1 MLALRCAAIGH
12 EIERES
18 LLRLKSVAAT
28 LGPPYVFNPTTPS
41 THSPA
46 RVDDLLEDLRK
57 SFADSYRVEEE
68 LKGGGMSRL
77 FMATDL
83 ALNRKVVIK
92 ILPPE
97 LTSEMMAAR
106 FKREAEVT
114 AHLQHPHI
122 LPIITAGLKHG
133 LLYYIMP
140 FIPGESLRERLN
152 REHKLPLDDAVSILC
167 EVASAL
173 AYAHKQGVIH
183 RDIKPEN
190 ILLEDGQAVLA
201 DFGIA
206 AALAGPHHVT
216 GERLTRTGMSVGTV
230 GYMAPEQS
238 LGGSDV
244 DSRADIYS
252 LGVVAYE
259 MLAGVPPFAGA
270 STHAI
275 LAAHLTK
282 PPPRIDRLREDVP
295 IPVCR
300 AIEKALQKD
309 PVNRFQ
315 TAGEFGSACG
325 TQIAKRS
332 AVSRIPGVRELHRLP
347 IVKIAAGVL
356 LGTLALGGAWYV
368 RHRPRESPTESVTV
382 VVAPFD
388 ASTRALKVWR
398 EGMVDLLARN
408 IGGAGLLRI
417 VPPVLAIRNWQEGAR
432 SVREPAVQL
441 AQRTGA
447 QYAIYG
453 SLVPAASDSV
463 RLHFELADAATDSV
477 IADVDTINVDV
488 KQLANALTLR
498 VLNELA
504 KRHRI
509 GAVRATS
516 IGSDSAQALKAF
528 LEGEQYYRRTSWDS
542 AAVAYARAISIDTGF
557 ALALRRAGQV
567 TAWRSSEM
575 DSATRAFALRAG
587 VKNRNLAPRDSLLIA
602 ADSLRSALE
611 GGDVNQPDW
620 ALARRLFATVN
631 EAAARYPNDP
641 EVWYVVGEARFH
653 QGYGSMFDMSEPEV
667 RDAFNRSVAL
677 DSAFAPAYIH
687 LVELGFTLDG
697 AGAGRAAA
705 LEYLARNPAGAH
717 ADGIRLIDL
726 VTDPARSSDASS
738 VAKSLDT
745 ASSAALLRAWA
756 VVRRWPDSAETALR
770 FLRALARHPRSSK
783 GFAQD
788 SVKLA
793 TYLPLQL
800 AYRGRLHE
808 AYLATGNR
816 PSRLFAQLA
825 LLGAIDPDT
834 ASAVFAQWLAAG
846 RPEARTALPWW
857 AARGDTASIVAL
869 LRLYRANS
877 AQARAEKKAYP
888 EYDSQAANAYL
899 FLARRDTTNA
909 VKAFAL
915 LSDTLCL
922 RCDQDHLTTARLLAR
937 VREFGAADKILR
949 QRLYSLVTPA
959 EIVIALER
967 GRVAEAA
974 GKRDVALRSYRL
986 VIKAWARGDPEVQ
999 GLVQD
1004 AQAGVRRLGG

>member
-1 MLALRCAAIGH
+1 
-12 EIERES
+12 
-18 LLRLKSVAAT
+18 
-28 LGPPYVFNPTTPS
+28 
-41 THSPA
+41 
-46 RVDDLLEDLRK
+46 VDDLLEDLRK
-57 SFADSYRVEEE
+57 SFADSYHVDEE

-83 ALNRKVVIK
+83 ALHRKVVIK

-97 LTSEMMAAR
+97 LTSDMMAAR

-122 LPIITAGLKHG
+122 LPIITAGEKHS

-140 FIPGESLRERLN
+140 FIHGESLRERLK
-152 REHKLPLDDAVSILC
+152 REKKLPIDHAVSILC

-190 ILLEDGQAVLA
+190 ILLADGQAVLA

-206 AALAGPHHVT
+206 AAIAGPHHVT
-216 GERLTRTGMSVGTV
+216 GERLTRTGISIGTV

-238 LGGSDV
+238 LGSSDV

-259 MLAGVPPFAGA
+259 MLAGTAPFAGPG
-270 STHAI
+270 TQAI
-275 LAAHLTK
+275 LAAHLTQV
-282 PPPRIDRLREDVP
+282 PPRLDRLREDVP

-309 PVNRFQ
+309 PANRFQ
-315 TAGEFGSACG
+315 TASEFGSACG
-325 TQIAKRS
+325 TQTGRRS
-332 AVSRIPGVRELHRLP
+332 AISQMPVVRDLHRLP
-347 IVKIAAGVL
+347 MGKIAAGVL
-356 LGTLALGGAWYV
+356 VGAVALAGGWYV
-368 RHRPRESPTESVTV
+368 LNRPPEMPIETVTV

-388 ASTRALKVWR
+388 VTTRALGVWH

-408 IGGAGLLRI
+408 IDGAGLLRV

-432 SVREPAVQL
+432 SVREPAIQL
-441 AQRTGA
+441 AKRTGA

-477 IADVDTINVDV
+477 LAYADTIDVDV

-498 VLNELA
+498 VVNELG

-542 AAVAYARAISIDTGF
+542 ASVSYARAVSIDTGF
-557 ALALRRAGQV
+557 ALALRRSGQV
-567 TAWRSSEM
+567 AGWRSSHS
-575 DSATRAFALRAG
+575 DAVTREFALRAG
-587 VKNRNLAPRDSLLIA
+587 ARNRNLAPRDSLLIA
-602 ADSLRSALE
+602 ADSLRSALDA
-611 GGDVNQPDW
+611 GRTDQPDW
-620 ALARRLFATVN
+620 GLSRRLFATVN

-653 QGYGSMFDMSEPEV
+653 HGYGSIFDLSELEV

-677 DSAFAPAYIH
+677 DSSFAPAYIH

-697 AGAGRAAA
+697 VEVGRKAA
-705 LEYLARNPAGAH
+705 LEFLARHPAGPNAE
-717 ADGIRLIDL
+717 GIRLVDL
-726 VTDPARSSDASS
+726 ITDPARSSDRDVVEKGLDGASPDAL
-738 VAKSLDT
+738 VR
-745 ASSAALLRAWA
+745 ASRVL
-756 VVRRWPDSAETALR
+756 RRWPDSAETALR

-783 GFAQD
+783 SFARD
-788 SVKLA
+788 SVNLA
-793 TYLPLQL
+793 MYLPLQL

-808 AYLATGNR
+808 AYLALGNS
-816 PSRLFAQLA
+816 PGRLFALLA

-834 ASAVFAQWLAAG
+834 ASTMFARWLADG
-846 RPEARTALPWW
+846 GPDARWALPWW
-857 AARGDTASIVAL
+857 AARGDTASITAL
-869 LRLYRANS
+869 LRLNRARNIQGSAERKAYRDYD
-877 AQARAEKKAYP
+877 AQAA
-888 EYDSQAANAYL
+888 QAYL
-899 FLARRDTTNA
+899 FLARRDTA
-909 VKAFAL
+909 SAAKAFAQ

-922 RCDQDHLTTARLLAR
+922 RCDQDHLTSALLLFKQR
-937 VREFGAADKILR
+937 DFGAADKILR
-949 QRLYSLVTPA
+949 QRLYSYLTPV
-959 EIVIALER
+959 EIIVALAR
-967 GRVAEAA
+967 GKVAEAA
-974 GKRDVALRSYRL
+974 GQRDVALRSYRL
-986 VIKAWARGDPEVQ
+986 VVRAWERGDPEVQ
-999 GLVQD
+999 GHVQE
-1004 AQAGVRRLGG
+1004 AQAGIRRLGGG

>member
-1 MLALRCAAIGH
+1 
-12 EIERES
+12 
-18 LLRLKSVAAT
+18 
-28 LGPPYVFNPTTPS
+28 
-41 THSPA
+41 
-46 RVDDLLEDLRK
+46 VDDLLEDLRK

-97 LTSEMMAAR
+97 LTSDMMAAR

-122 LPIITAGLKHG
+122 LPIITAGVKQG
-133 LLYYIMP
+133 LMYYIMP
-140 FIPGESLRERLN
+140 FISGESLRERLN
-152 REHKLPLDDAVSILC
+152 REHKLPIDNAVSILC

-190 ILLEDGQAVLA
+190 ILLQDGQAVLA

-206 AALAGPHHVT
+206 AALAGPAHVT
-216 GERLTRTGMSVGTV
+216 GERLTRTGMSIGTV

-259 MLAGVPPFAGA
+259 MLAGKAPFAGA
-270 STHAI
+270 STQAI

-282 PPPRIDRLREDVP
+282 PPPPIDRLREDVP

-309 PVNRFQ
+309 PANRFQ
-315 TAGEFGSACG
+315 TASEFGSACA
-325 TQIAKRS
+325 TQTGRRS
-332 AVSRIPGVRELHRLP
+332 AISKIPVFRDLHRFP
-347 IVKIAAGVL
+347 IGKIAAGVVVAVL
-356 LGTLALGGAWYV
+356 VLAGAWYV
-368 RHRPRESPTESVTV
+368 RQRPPAIPNETVTV

-388 ASTRALKVWR
+388 VSTRALRVWH

-408 IGGAGLLRI
+408 MDGAGLLRV
-417 VPPVLAIRNWQEGAR
+417 VPPVLVIRNWQESAR

-441 AQRTGA
+441 AQRTKA

-453 SLVPAASDSV
+453 SLVPALSDSV

-477 IADVDTINVDV
+477 IADGDIIHVDV

-498 VLNELA
+498 VLDALGQ
-504 KRHRI
+504 RHRI

-528 LEGEQYYRRTSWDS
+528 LEGEQHYRRTSWDS
-542 AAVAYARAISIDTGF
+542 AWVSYTRAISIDTGF

-567 TAWRSSEM
+567 SAWRHSEG
-575 DSATRAFALRAG
+575 DSLTRSFALRAG
-587 VKNRNLAPRDSLLIA
+587 ARNRNLAPRDSLLIA
-602 ADSLRSALE
+602 ADSLRSAL
-611 GGDVNQPDW
+611 DASSTDQPDW
-620 ALARRLFATVN
+620 GLARRLFATVN
-631 EAAARYPNDP
+631 EAAARYSNDP

-653 QGYGSMFDMSEPEV
+653 HGYGSMFDISEPEV
-667 RDAFNRSVAL
+667 RDAFNHSVAL

-687 LVELGFTLDG
+687 LIELGFTLDG
-697 AGAGRAAA
+697 ASAGRAAA
-705 LEYLARNPAGAH
+705 LQYLARNPDGEH
-717 ADGIRLIDL
+717 ADGIRLVDL
-726 VTDPARSSDASS
+726 VTDPARSSDADNIEK
-738 VAKSLDT
+738 VLDR
-745 ASSAALLRAWA
+745 ASSDALVDAWMF
-756 VVRRWPDSAETALR
+756 VVRWPDTAESALR
-770 FLRALARHPRSSK
+770 FLRTLARHPRSSK
-783 GFAQD
+783 TFADD
-788 SVKLA
+788 SVTLA
-793 TYLPLQL
+793 NLLPLQF

-808 AYLATGNR
+808 AYLAM
-816 PSRLFAQLA
+816 PSRPPRLFTQLA

-834 ASAVFAQWLAAG
+834 ASVVFAQWLRAGNPAA
-846 RPEARTALPWW
+846 RHALPWW

-869 LRLYRANS
+869 LQTRAKS
-877 AQARAEKKAYP
+877 VLAKGGKGASP
-888 EYDSQAANAYL
+888 DYDSQAARAYL
-899 FLARRDTTNA
+899 FLARRDTANA
-909 VKAFAL
+909 VKAFVL

-922 RCDQDHLTTARLLAR
+922 RCDLDHLTTARLLAR
-937 VREFGAADKILR
+937 ERDFGAADRILR
-949 QRLYSLVTPA
+949 QRLYTLVTPT
-959 EIVIALER
+959 EIVFALER
-967 GRVAEAA
+967 GKVAENARQ
-974 GKRDVALRSYRL
+974 RDVALKSYRL
-986 VIKAWARGDPEVQ
+986 VVRAWARGDPEVQ
-999 GLVQD
+999 SHVQE
-1004 AQAGVRRLGG
+1004 AQAGIRRLGGR

>member
-1 MLALRCAAIGH
+1 
-12 EIERES
+12 
-18 LLRLKSVAAT
+18 
-28 LGPPYVFNPTTPS
+28 
-41 THSPA
+41 
-46 RVDDLLEDLRK
+46 VDDLLEDLRK
-57 SFADSYRVEEE
+57 SFADSYRVDGE
-68 LKGGGMSRL
+68 LLGGGMSRL

-97 LTSEMMAAR
+97 LTSDMMAAR

-122 LPIITAGLKHG
+122 LPIITAGQKNG

-140 FIPGESLRERLN
+140 FIHGESLRARLI
-152 REHKLPLDDAVSILC
+152 REHKLPVDHAVSILC

-206 AALAGPHHVT
+206 AALAGPGHVT
-216 GERLTRTGMSVGTV
+216 GERLTRTGISIGTV

-238 LGGSDV
+238 VGSSDV

-259 MLAGVPPFAGA
+259 MLAGIAPFTGT
-270 STHAI
+270 STQSI

-282 PPPRIDRLREDVP
+282 PPPRIDRLDVP
-295 IPVCR
+295 IPVSR
-300 AIEKALQKD
+300 AIDKALQKD
-309 PVNRFQ
+309 PANRFQ
-315 TAGEFGSACG
+315 TAGEFGAACAPRTG
-325 TQIAKRS
+325 KRS
-332 AVSRIPGVRELHRLP
+332 AISRIPVVRDLDRLP
-347 IVKIAAGVL
+347 IGKIAAGVL
-356 LGTLALGGAWYV
+356 VGVLALAGGWYV
-368 RHRPRESPTESVTV
+368 LHRPKEMPNEIVTV

-388 ASTRALKVWR
+388 VSTRALKVWH
-398 EGMVDLLARN
+398 EGMVDLLSRN
-408 IGGAGLLRI
+408 MDGAGLLRI
-417 VPPVLAIRNWQEGAR
+417 VPPVLAIRNWQDGAR

-453 SLVPAASDSV
+453 SLVPAGAASDSV

-477 IADVDTINVDV
+477 LADVDLISVDV
-488 KQLANALTLR
+488 KRLANALTLR
-498 VLNELA
+498 VVNELG

-509 GAVRATS
+509 SAVRVTS

-542 AAVAYARAISIDTGF
+542 ADVSYARAISIDTGF

-567 TAWRSSEM
+567 ASWRSSEA
-575 DSATRAFALRAG
+575 DSVTRQFALRAG
-587 VKNRNLAPRDSLLIA
+587 ARNRNLAPRDSLLIA

-611 GGDVNQPDW
+611 GADMNQPDW
-620 ALARRLFATVN
+620 SLARRLFATVN

-653 QGYGSMFDMSEPEV
+653 HGYGSMFDMSELEV

-687 LVELGFTLDG
+687 LVELGFTLEG
-697 AGAGRAAA
+697 APAGRAAA
-705 LEYLARNPAGAH
+705 LQYLARNPAGEH
-717 ADGIRLIDL
+717 ADGIRLLNL
-726 VTDPARSSDASS
+726 VTDPAGSADADSVEKALDHASSDG
-738 VAKSLDT
+738 
-745 ASSAALLRAWA
+745 LLNAWGL
-756 VVRRWPDSAETALR
+756 VRRWPDSAETALR
-770 FLRALARHPRSSK
+770 FLRALARHPHSSK
-783 GFAQD
+783 SFAAD
-788 SVKLA
+788 SGKLA
-793 TYLPLQL
+793 SYLPLQL

-808 AYLATGNR
+808 AYLALGNR
-816 PSRLFAQLA
+816 PSRLFSQLA
-825 LLGAIDPDT
+825 NLGAIDPDT
-834 ASAVFAQWLAAG
+834 ASAVFAKWLASGKPEG
-846 RPEARTALPWW
+846 RFGLLWW
-857 AARGDTASIVAL
+857 ATRGDTASIIAL
-869 LRLYRANS
+869 LQQRVRS
-877 AQARAEKKAYP
+877 AQTSADKSLGYEA
-888 EYDSQAANAYL
+888 QAARAYL
-899 FLARRDTTNA
+899 FLARRDTANA

-922 RCDQDHLTTARLLAR
+922 RCDGDHLMTARLLER
-937 VREFGAADKILR
+937 GRDFGAADKILR
-949 QRLYSLVTPA
+949 QRLYSLLTPA

-967 GRVAEAA
+967 GKLAEAA
-974 GKRDVALRSYRL
+974 GQRDVALRSYRL
-986 VIKAWARGDPEVQ
+986 VLRAWERGDPEVQ
-999 GLVQD
+999 TLVQD
-1004 AQAGVRRLGG
+1004 ARAGIRRLGGS

>member
-1 MLALRCAAIGH
+1 
-12 EIERES
+12 
-18 LLRLKSVAAT
+18 
-28 LGPPYVFNPTTPS
+28 
-41 THSPA
+41 
-46 RVDDLLEDLRK
+46 
-57 SFADSYRVEEE
+57 
-68 LKGGGMSRL
+68 MSRL

-83 ALNRKVVIK
+83 ALNRRVVIK

-97 LTSEMMAAR
+97 LTSDMMAAR

-122 LPIITAGLKHG
+122 LPIITAGLKDG

-140 FIPGESLRERLN
+140 FIPGESLRERLK
-152 REHKLPLDDAVSILC
+152 REGKLPIEEAVTILC
-167 EVASAL
+167 EVAGAL
-173 AYAHKQGVIH
+173 AYAHKQGVVH

-206 AALAGPHHVT
+206 AALAGPHHVA
-216 GERLTRTGMSVGTV
+216 GEKLTRTGMSMGTV

-252 LGVVAYE
+252 LGVVTYE
-259 MLAGVPPFAGA
+259 MLAGSAPFAGG
-270 STHAI
+270 STQAI
-275 LAAHLTK
+275 LAAHLTQL
-282 PPPRIDRLREDVP
+282 PPRIDRLRDDIP

-300 AIEKALQKD
+300 AIEKALEKD
-309 PVNRFQ
+309 PAKRFQ
-315 TAGEFGSACG
+315 TAGEFSSACS
-325 TQIAKRS
+325 TQKTAGKRS
-332 AVSRIPGVRELHRLP
+332 AISRLPVVRDLHRLP
-347 IVKIAAGVL
+347 IKNVVAAAVVAVVS
-356 LGTLALGGAWYV
+356 LAGAWYV
-368 RHRPRESPTESVTV
+368 FHRPPVLPNETVTI

-388 ASTRALKVWR
+388 VTTRALKVWH

-408 IGGAGLLRI
+408 IDGAGLLRV
-417 VPPVLAIRNWQEGAR
+417 VPPVLAIRNWQESAR

-441 AQRTGA
+441 AQRTKA

-453 SLVPAASDSV
+453 SIVPALADSL
-463 RLHFELADAATDSV
+463 RLHFELADAVTDSV
-477 IADVDTINVDV
+477 LADVELISMDV

-498 VLNELA
+498 VVNELG

-509 GAVRATS
+509 GAVRVTS
-516 IGSDSAQALKAF
+516 IGSDSAQALKSF

-542 AAVAYARAISIDTGF
+542 AAVAYDRAISVDTGF

-567 TAWRSSEM
+567 TAWRTSEG
-575 DSATRAFALRAG
+575 DSVTRSFALRAG
-587 VKNRNLAPRDSLLIA
+587 ARNRNLATRDSLLIV

-620 ALARRLFATVN
+620 RLGRRLFATVN
-631 EAAARYPNDP
+631 EAVARYPNDP
-641 EVWYVVGEARFH
+641 EVWYMVGEARFH
-653 QGYGSMFDMSEPEV
+653 HGYGSMLDMSEPEV
-667 RDAFNRSVAL
+667 RDAFNRSVSL

-697 AGAGRAAA
+697 AAAGRVAA
-705 LEYLARNPAGAH
+705 LQYLARNPAGEN
-717 ADGIRLIDL
+717 ADGIRLLDL
-726 VTDPARSSDASS
+726 VTDPASDASK
-738 VAKSLDT
+738 VATGLDA

-756 VVRRWPDSAETALR
+756 RVRRWPDSAETALL
-770 FLRALARHPRSSK
+770 FLRALARHPRSAK

-788 SVKLA
+788 SVRLA
-793 TYLPLQL
+793 TFLPLQL

-808 AYLATGNR
+808 AYLAIGNR
-816 PSRLFAQLA
+816 PTRLFAQLA

-834 ASAVFAQWLAAG
+834 ASVVFAQWLAAG
-846 RPEARTALPWW
+846 NAEARTALPWW
-857 AARGDTASIVAL
+857 AARGDTASILAL
-869 LRLYRANS
+869 LQSFRVKS
-877 AQARAEKKAYP
+877 AQARAERKAYP

-899 FLARRDTTNA
+899 LLARRDTTNA

-922 RCDQDHLTTARLLAR
+922 RCDQDHLTTARLLAKGR
-937 VREFGAADKILR
+937 AYGPADKILR

-967 GRVAEAA
+967 GKVAEAA
-974 GKRDVALRSYRL
+974 GQRDVARRSYGL
-986 VIKAWARGDPEVQ
+986 VIRAWARGDPEVQ
-999 GLVQD
+999 ALVQE
-1004 AQAGVRRLGG
+1004 ARAGLGRLGGG

>member
-1 MLALRCAAIGH
+1 M
-12 EIERES
+12 
-18 LLRLKSVAAT
+18 
-28 LGPPYVFNPTTPS
+28 
-41 THSPA
+41 
-46 RVDDLLEDLRK
+46 DDLLEDLRK
-57 SFADSYRVEEE
+57 SFADSYQVDGE

-97 LTSEMMAAR
+97 FTSDMMAAR

-122 LPIITAGLKHG
+122 LPIITAGQKNG

-140 FIPGESLRERLN
+140 FIHGESLRERLK
-152 REHKLPLDDAVSILC
+152 RDHKLPIDHAVSILC

-206 AALAGPHHVT
+206 AALAGPGHVT
-216 GERLTRTGMSVGTV
+216 GERLTGTGISIGTV

-238 LGGSDV
+238 VGSSDV

-259 MLAGVPPFAGA
+259 MLAGVAPFTGT
-270 STHAI
+270 STQAI

-282 PPPRIDRLREDVP
+282 PPPRIDRLRVDVP
-295 IPVCR
+295 IPVSR

-309 PVNRFQ
+309 PANRFQ
-315 TAGEFGSACG
+315 TASEFGAACA
-325 TQIAKRS
+325 TQTGKRS
-332 AVSRIPGVRELHRLP
+332 SISRIPVVRDLHRLP
-347 IVKIAAGVL
+347 IGKIAV
-356 LGTLALGGAWYV
+356 GTLVGAVALAGALYLRNRAHQPPV
-368 RHRPRESPTESVTV
+368 ETVTV

-388 ASTRALKVWR
+388 VSTRALKVWH

-408 IGGAGLLRI
+408 MDGAGLLRV

-441 AQRTGA
+441 AQRTRA

-453 SLVPAASDSV
+453 SLVPAIADSV
-463 RLHFELADAATDSV
+463 RLHFEVADAATDSV
-477 IADVDTINVDV
+477 IADVDIINVDV

-498 VLNELA
+498 VLDALG

-509 GAVRATS
+509 GAVRVTS

-542 AAVAYARAISIDTGF
+542 ASASYRRAISIDTGF

-567 TAWRSSEM
+567 SAWLHSEADTLTRS
-575 DSATRAFALRAG
+575 FALRAG
-587 VKNRNLAPRDSLLIA
+587 ARNRNLAPRDSLLIV

-611 GGDVNQPDW
+611 GGDMNQPD
-620 ALARRLFATVN
+620 LGLSRRLFATVN
-631 EAAARYPNDP
+631 EAAARYSNDP
-641 EVWYVVGEARFH
+641 EVWYVVGEARYH
-653 QGYGSMFDMSEPEV
+653 HGYGGTFDIGEPEV
-667 RDAFNRSVAL
+667 RDAFNHSVAL

-687 LVELGFTLDG
+687 LIELGFTLEG
-697 AGAGRAAA
+697 ASAGRAAA
-705 LEYLARNPAGAH
+705 LQYLARNPDGEH
-717 ADGIRLIDL
+717 ADGIRLLDL
-726 VTDPARSSDASS
+726 ATDPARSSDAGN
-738 VAKSLDT
+738 VEKGLDG
-745 ASSAALLRAWA
+745 ASSDALVDAWMLI
-756 VVRRWPDSAETALR
+756 VRWPDSAETALR
-770 FLRALARHPRSSK
+770 FLRAVARHPRSSK
-783 GFAQD
+783 SFAED
-788 SVKLA
+788 SA
-793 TYLPLQL
+793 TLRDYLPLQL

-808 AYLATGNR
+808 AYLAMGDN
-816 PSRLFAQLA
+816 PRLFVQLA

-834 ASAVFAQWLAAG
+834 ASAVFARWLRAG
-846 RPEARTALPWW
+846 NPGARHALSWW
-857 AARGDTASIVAL
+857 AARGDTAAIFAL
-869 LRLYRANS
+869 LQNRTKSPRLRGAS
-877 AQARAEKKAYP
+877 P
-888 EYDSQAANAYL
+888 DYDSQAARAYL
-899 FLARRDTTNA
+899 FLARHDTANA
-909 VKAFAL
+909 AKAFAL

-922 RCDQDHLTTARLLAR
+922 RCDKDHLTAARLLAR
-937 VREFGAADKILR
+937 ARDFGAADKILR
-949 QRLYSLVTPA
+949 QRLYSFVTPE
-959 EIVIALER
+959 EIVFALER
-967 GRVAEAA
+967 GKVAELA

-986 VIKAWARGDPEVQ
+986 VIAAWRRGDPEVQ
-999 GLVQD
+999 PFVQA
-1004 AQAGVRRLGG
+1004 AQEGIRRLGGG